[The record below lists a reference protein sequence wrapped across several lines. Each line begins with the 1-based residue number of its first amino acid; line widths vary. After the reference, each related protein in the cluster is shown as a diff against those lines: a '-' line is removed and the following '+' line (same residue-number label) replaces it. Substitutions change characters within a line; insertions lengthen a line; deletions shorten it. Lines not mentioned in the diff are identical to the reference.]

1 MELQIQFRY
10 INFFFFKRNIF
21 HKKIRGT
28 NQRGK
33 TPIANFQ
40 FIVISERTRENGLKL
55 TSRRIG
61 LDIRKKFVSKRMIRH
76 WNGLSREV
84 TESLSLEVFRKHLDV
99 VLRNIVKWED
109 SGGSWMVVR

>member
-1 MELQIQFRY
+1 
-10 INFFFFKRNIF
+10 
-21 HKKIRGT
+21 
-28 NQRGK
+28 
-33 TPIANFQ
+33 
-40 FIVISERTRENGLKL
+40 
-55 TSRRIG
+55 
-61 LDIRKKFVSKRMIRH
+61 MIRH